1 MTFQQDDLY
10 QIASSIWESMLG
22 LPVLLGS
29 TAPAGSDGAPAGQDP
44 ITGYVQISGALE
56 VGVLLECPR
65 DLASRLTP
73 ILFDADAMTIT
84 RNDILDAVGEL
95 TNMISGSFKGLL
107 PSPCTLSIPTVIED
121 AGSVSTAT
129 STQTVATRVVLEC
142 EDRPFTITLLVPN
155 ARG

>member
-1 MTFQQDDLY
+1 
-10 QIASSIWESMLG
+10 
-22 LPVLLGS
+22 
-29 TAPAGSDGAPAGQDP
+29 
-44 ITGYVQISGALE
+44 
-56 VGVLLECPR
+56 
-65 DLASRLTP
+65 
-73 ILFDADAMTIT
+73 
-84 RNDILDAVGEL
+84 
-95 TNMISGSFKGLL
+95 MISGSFKGLL